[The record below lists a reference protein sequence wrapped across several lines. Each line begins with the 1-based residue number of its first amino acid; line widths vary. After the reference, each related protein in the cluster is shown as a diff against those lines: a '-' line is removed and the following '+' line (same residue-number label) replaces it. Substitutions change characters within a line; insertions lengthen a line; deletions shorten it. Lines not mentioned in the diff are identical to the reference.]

1 MASLLSMAR
10 PSKSKVRSR
19 SNGAKASN
27 AGKLTSRQ
35 DKQER
40 CVVMVQQT
48 KKEMEENTKRGIHPR
63 DVCKFKVVFR
73 SKLLKHEVYED
84 AEDAKVWVERAARVV
99 RARYLPGCGPEK
111 PAGFDCARARVI
123 LNAYEEAVGAAE

>member
-1 MASLLSMAR
+1 MAR
-10 PSKSKVRSR
+10 PSKSKLRSR

-35 DKQER
+35 DKQE
-40 CVVMVQQT
+40 
-48 KKEMEENTKRGIHPR
+48 
-63 DVCKFKVVFR
+63 
-73 SKLLKHEVYED
+73 
-84 AEDAKVWVERAARVV
+84 
-99 RARYLPGCGPEK
+99 RYLPGCGPEK

>member
-84 AEDAKVWVERAARVV
+84 AEDAKVWVVGYTLYRSSSYGTRKYSGGRA
-99 RARYLPGCGPEK
+99 
-111 PAGFDCARARVI
+111 
-123 LNAYEEAVGAAE
+123 GALLRLSKSGGRPRRLA

>member
-1 MASLLSMAR
+1 
-10 PSKSKVRSR
+10 
-19 SNGAKASN
+19 
-27 AGKLTSRQ
+27 
-35 DKQER
+35 
-40 CVVMVQQT
+40 
-48 KKEMEENTKRGIHPR
+48 MEEKKKRGRFIR
-63 DVCKFKVVFR
+63 ATTDVCKFEVVFR

-84 AEDAKVWVERAARVV
+84 AEDAKVWVARAARVV